1 MGEVGGVPQGEAEE
15 ERMHEVMPRSKPVK
29 DKWQKISGGRRK

>member
-15 ERMHEVMPRSKPVK
+15 EGMHEVMPRSKLVK
-29 DKWQKISGGRRK
+29 DK